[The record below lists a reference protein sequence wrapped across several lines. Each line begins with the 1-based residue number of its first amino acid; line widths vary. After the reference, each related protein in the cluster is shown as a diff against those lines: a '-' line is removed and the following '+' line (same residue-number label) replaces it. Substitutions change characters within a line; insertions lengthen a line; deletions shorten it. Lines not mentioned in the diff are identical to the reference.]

1 MKSYNC
7 IAEIICFKNQD
18 TVISD
23 GIRLISKVNKTHSFG
38 ADERERKVQYFFLSS
53 SDIHKVS
60 NDEFWFPLSVGS
72 SIPKMEASL
81 KIHSG
86 IDSSMEDPLS
96 IVSIDRTHYSWLSI
110 HLCIIVYTLYS
121 AALEKYFFQKHE

>member
-18 TVISD
+18 TVISN

-96 IVSIDRTHYSWLSI
+96 VVSIDIIHYSWLSI
-110 HLCIIVYTLYS
+110 CIIVYIYS
-121 AALEKYFFQKHE
+121 TALEKDFFSEA

>member
-18 TVISD
+18 TVISN

-96 IVSIDRTHYSWLSI
+96 VVSRQNTLFMVIYMYN
-110 HLCIIVYTLYS
+110 CIYIYTLR
-121 AALEKYFFQKHE
+121 H

>member
-7 IAEIICFKNQD
+7 IAEIICFKNQE

-23 GIRLISKVNKTHSFG
+23 DIRLISKVNKTHSL
-38 ADERERKVQYFFLSS
+38 APAETERKVQYFFLSS
-53 SDIHKVS
+53 SDIHKAS

-96 IVSIDRTHYSWLSI
+96 IVSIDRIHYSLLSI
-110 HLCIIVYTLYS
+110 CIIVYIYS
-121 AALEKYFFQKHE
+121 TALEKDFFQKHE

>member
-1 MKSYNC
+1 MPPRRSVKFN
-7 IAEIICFKNQD
+7 I
-18 TVISD
+18 
-23 GIRLISKVNKTHSFG
+23 
-38 ADERERKVQYFFLSS
+38 FFLSS

-96 IVSIDRTHYSWLSI
+96 IVSIDRIHYSWLSI
-110 HLCIIVYTLYS
+110 CIIVYIYTLR
-121 AALEKYFFQKHE
+121 H